1 MAALTFDEF
10 APAQGAAT
18 AAAAPA
24 GKGGMSFDEFLPQG
38 ATPGLRSAEELKS
51 IDMLSHG
58 KDIGQP
64 KEVPGA
70 TVPESPLS
78 SGTADDL
85 KTGAQAGAG
94 YLGDIRE
101 KIKSYLPE
109 NARKTA
115 DTLFRHL
122 AANPA
127 TSVLFGGPL
136 AALLGA
142 PTTPELA
149 NATGHAQTTPSGPV
163 GAAVQGA
170 ATMGT
175 NPLSYLGGGGALAK
189 VGSALGSGAGGGLGN
204 YELGPVGGAIG
215 GALGAGIGQGAG
227 GVVASGLGK
236 IGQEMFHRA
245 AEGAAPGPIPNVPGD
260 VHMQDMPTQKALAG
274 NVKGAYGA
282 TPIAANPALKPPP
295 MPTQAVPAPLA
306 APKTYTPL
314 ERYAIGQG
322 VGHMASPLIGPW
334 AGPIAGA
341 AYMVAP
347 GITKLPGAI
356 ARGAGKIA
364 GGLHLGEALRGGL
377 LGSQI
382 GTP

>member
-1 MAALTFDEF
+1 MPDLTFDDI
-10 APAQGAAT
+10 
-18 AAAAPA
+18 PA
-24 GKGGMSFDEFLPQG
+24 GKGGAPQAAAGNPGDLTFDDISVPG
-38 ATPGLRSAEELKS
+38 GTSGLRSAEELRGV
-51 IDMLSHG
+51 DMLSHG

-70 TVPESPLS
+70 TVAPSPLS

-136 AALLGA
+136 AAIGGA

-149 NATGHAQTTPSGPV
+149 NATGHEQTTPSGPV

-227 GVVASGLGK
+227 GVIASGLGK

-245 AEGAAPGPIPNVPGD
+245 ADGAAPGPIPNVPGD

-274 NVKGAYGA
+274 NVRGAYGA
-282 TPIAANPALKPPP
+282 TPISANPALKPPP
-295 MPTQAVPAPLA
+295 MPTRAVQAPIA

-322 VGHMASPLIGPW
+322 VGHMASPLVGPW

-341 AYMVAP
+341 AYMAAP

-356 ARGAGKIA
+356 AAGAAKLVPH
-364 GGLHLGEALRGGL
+364 LHIGEALRGGI
-377 LGSQI
+377 LGSQV